1 MILPCD
7 KQRCT
12 CGFIVNKIFG
22 ERLDDNISI
31 SPDIG
36 VRSGGQFIFEL
47 RISENGGE
55 AWVLT
60 VRHWIA
66 VLDLFLWLRISHV
79 NGLDIY
85 KIKLFIWIEDMHLM

>member
-1 MILPCD
+1 MTFSSTSFSSKVVFLVMILPCD

-36 VRSGGQFIFEL
+36 VRSGGEFIFEL

-60 VRHWIA
+60 VRH
-66 VLDLFLWLRISHV
+66 
-79 NGLDIY
+79 
-85 KIKLFIWIEDMHLM
+85 